1 MKVIPQQNV
10 QKVGKKYDVVD
21 VAQGYAEHALFP
33 KKLAI
38 LATEKALAELKR
50 RQSSL
55 ASERALHHK
64 LLDESINTVRNL
76 AVTMLV
82 KANEHGNLFSKIDTS
97 DVAAHLMSEYRIS
110 LDPKLMTVHNGPIKK
125 VGQYHIDI
133 TDDGYHSTF
142 TIDIVQQ

>member
-1 MKVIPQQNV
+1 MKVILQQNV
-10 QKVGKKYDVVD
+10 QKVGKKHEVVE

-50 RQSSL
+50 YQASV

-64 LLDESINTVRNL
+64 LLDESINTVRDL
-76 AVTMLV
+76 AVTMRV
-82 KANEHGNLFSKIDTS
+82 KASEQGNLFSKIDTA
-97 DVAAHLMSEYRIS
+97 DIAAYLVDTHRIS
-110 LDPKLMTVHNGPIKK
+110 LDPKLMTIQHGPIKK
-125 VGQYHIDI
+125 VGKYQVDV
-133 TDDGYHSTF
+133 TDEGYHSTF